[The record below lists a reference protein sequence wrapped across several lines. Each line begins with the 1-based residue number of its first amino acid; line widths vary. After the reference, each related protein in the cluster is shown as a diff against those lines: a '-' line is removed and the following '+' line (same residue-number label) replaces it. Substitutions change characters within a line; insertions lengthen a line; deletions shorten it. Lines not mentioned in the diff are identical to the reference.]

1 MKDTIACGETP
12 PVSSQR
18 CSRDAAVHIVVLRNS
33 VQTELAEFKKKKM
46 PMNQIKDLCLDSS
59 LFHLESFMDNDRKTL
74 KI

>member
-12 PVSSQR
+12 PVSSER
-18 CSRDAAVHIVVLRNS
+18 SSRDAAVHIVVLRNS
-33 VQTELAEFKKKKM
+33 VQTELAEVLKKM

-59 LFHLESFMDNDRKTL
+59 LFHLESFIDYDRKTL